1 MKTQVNGIT
10 LAYGDEGKGTPVVF
24 LHAFPLNRAMWEPQH
39 ALADRYRVIAVDL
52 RGHGE
57 SDAPLWRCTLD
68 LYAADVIALLDHLNI
83 RQAVFVGLSMGGY
96 LIFSLYRRY
105 RDRVAGLVLADTR
118 AEADTPDRKVWR
130 FQLAQR
136 VWTQGPQAVVED
148 MFPKLLA
155 PATYQS
161 QPSVAEKVR
170 GMIMRAPVSG
180 IVGDLMAIEDRPDA
194 GAGLTSIACPTLV
207 VVGEQ
212 DALTSVEEN
221 RRIAEAIPGA
231 AFVRIPAAGH
241 LSNMENPE
249 AFNRALRSF
258 LDGLGRKRG

>member
-1 MKTQVNGIT
+1 MKTQINGIT
-10 LAYGDEGKGTPVVF
+10 LAYGDEGTGTPLVF
-24 LHAFPLNRAMWEPQH
+24 LHAFPLNRTMWAPQRP
-39 ALADRYRVIAVDL
+39 LAGRYRVIPVDL

-96 LIFSLYRRY
+96 LLFSLYRRY

-136 VWTQGPQAVVED
+136 VWKQGPQAVVED

-155 PATYQS
+155 PATYQAK
-161 QPSVAEKVR
+161 PAVAEQVR
-170 GMIMRAPVSG
+170 GMILHAPVSG

-194 GAGLTSIACPTLV
+194 VPLLRSITCPTLV
-207 VVGEQ
+207 LVGEQ

-231 AFVRIPAAGH
+231 GFHAIPAAGH
-241 LSNMENPE
+241 LSNMEHPE
-249 AFNRALRSF
+249 AFNRELERF
-258 LDGLGRKRG
+258 LEELGRKS